1 MVRKAV
7 KATRIEIDGR
17 RYDVRYF
24 EQPTVRGGRRFS
36 GEVLLDATDR
46 IIVDDDSLASLE
58 LKVARLVPAMIYSR
72 LLARRPPVAA

>member
-1 MVRKAV
+1 MVRKPV

-24 EQPTVRGGRRFS
+24 EQQTVRGGRRFS

-58 LKVARLVPAMIYSR
+58 LKVDRLVPAMVYSR

>member
-1 MVRKAV
+1 MVRKSV

-24 EQPTVRGGRRFS
+24 EQRTLRGGRRFS
-36 GEVLLDATDR
+36 CEVLLDATDR

-58 LKVARLVPAMIYSR
+58 SKVARLVPAMVYSR